1 MTIVCATHFSISS
14 SDAVVV
20 AAHLAR
26 RMKQKLWLVTVVPGV
41 PLSTGRTSHRDKT
54 VLDALHTEANLL
66 RQEGLDVEVSLLH
79 GKVDRALGKL
89 CHDIDARL
97 LVVGDSSQ
105 ARTSPFATPV
115 DRIAFGVS
123 VPLLVVHS
131 MKPFEA
137 WARGERP
144 LKVLLAIDQTW
155 SSAVARDWLAGLAA
169 YGPLDLLATHL
180 WLPAEEHA
188 RRHGKT
194 PMTPADEGAMAEEL
208 TTEAEGALR
217 SLPPNVKW
225 RVQLEVG
232 RGNLGELLLEM
243 AAREQ
248 VDVMVLGTHQ
258 RKGLLSRLT
267 STSHQV
273 LADAIM
279 SVALVPSEPVEP
291 KRERRPPEQ
300 PRH

>member
-41 PLSTGRTSHRDKT
+41 PLTTGRTSHRDKT
-54 VLDALHTEANLL
+54 VLDALHTEANVL

-79 GKVDRALGKL
+79 GKVDRPLGKL
-89 CHDIDARL
+89 CHDIEARL

-105 ARTSPFATPV
+105 ARTAPFATPV
-115 DRIAFGVS
+115 DRIAYGVS
-123 VPLLVVHS
+123 VPLLVHS
-131 MKPFEA
+131 RKPFEA

-155 SSAVARDWLAGLAA
+155 TSAVGRDWLAGLAA
-169 YGPLDLLATHL
+169 YGPLDVLATHL
-180 WLPAEEHA
+180 WLPADEHV

-194 PMTPADEGAMAEEL
+194 PMTPADEGAMAEQL
-208 TTEAEGALR
+208 TSEAEGVLR
-217 SLPPNVKW
+217 TLPPNVKW

-232 RGNLGELLLEM
+232 RGNLGELLLEL

-267 STSHQV
+267 GTSHQM

-279 SVALVPSEPVEP
+279 SVALVPSEPEP
-291 KRERRPPEQ
+291 KRDRRPPEQ
-300 PRH
+300 ERR

>member
-1 MTIVCATHFSISS
+1 MTIVCATHFTISS
-14 SDAVVV
+14 SDATVV

-54 VLDALHTEANLL
+54 VLDALHTEANVL

-89 CHDIDARL
+89 CKDIDARL

-105 ARTSPFATPV
+105 AHTSPFATPV
-115 DRIAFGVS
+115 DRIASGVS

-131 MKPFEA
+131 MRPFEA
-137 WARGERP
+137 WAKGERA

-180 WLPAEEHA
+180 WVPADEHA

-208 TTEAEGALR
+208 TSEAEATLR
-217 SLPPNVKW
+217 TLPNNVKW

-232 RGNLGELLLEM
+232 RGNLGELLLQM

-267 STSHQV
+267 STSHHV

-279 SVALVPSEPVEP
+279 SVALVPAEPVEP